1 MQSRQHSYE
10 RPISALKRLRKSIYA
25 VLAIAVS
32 GCATPPDQS
41 VAPPIDLPD
50 AWTAAATNPVT
61 DQGWLADLN
70 SPQLESLIAE
80 AMAENANLQRA
91 VAVLGQTI
99 AEARISGADLMPST
113 NFGLNGARQQISTF
127 GPSSTGGVIF
137 ENYDLGLDL
146 SWEID
151 LWGRLRNLRS
161 AALAR
166 VEVSQAEL
174 QAARLSLAAQV
185 AKAWFNLLEADQQVV
200 EAKRT
205 AESYREN
212 LKTLES
218 RFKRG
223 LAQGLELRQTRTL
236 AASAEADL
244 ATRERALDGARRNLE
259 ILLGRYPAATLEASK
274 TLPKLPAAIP
284 AGIPADLIQR
294 RPDLIAAERQLAAA
308 DQELAARKK
317 DLLPKISLTASGGT
331 SSQEFDDL
339 LDSDFSVWSLAG
351 NLSQP
356 IFQGGRILA
365 NIERSASISDQ
376 ARANYRNAALQAYL
390 EVETTL
396 AAEAYLK
403 NEYAHL
409 EAAADE
415 ASAAEEQAW
424 KNYRNGTIDFLN
436 VLDTQRTAATARAQ
450 LIRVKNILL
459 QNRIDLYLALGG
471 DFNK

>member
-1 MQSRQHSYE
+1 M
-10 RPISALKRLRKSIYA
+10 ALA
-25 VLAIAVS
+25 
-32 GCATPPDQS
+32 GCAT
-41 VAPPIDLPD
+41 APQPSEAPAIELPE
-50 AWTAAATNPVT
+50 AWTAAAAGPISS
-61 DQGWLADLN
+61 QGWLEDLN
-70 SPQLESLIAE
+70 SPELGALIDE
-80 AMAENANLQRA
+80 AMAHNAQLQRV
-91 VAVLGQTI
+91 VAVLGQSI
-99 AEARISGADLMPST
+99 AEARISGADLMPSA
-113 NFGLNGARQQISTF
+113 NLGLNGARQQISTF
-127 GPSSTGGVIF
+127 GPSSTGGIIF
-137 ENYDLGLDL
+137 ENYDLGLNL

-151 LWGRLRNLRS
+151 LWGRLRNLTS

-166 VEVSQAEL
+166 VEMSQAEL

-185 AKAWFNLLEADQQVV
+185 AKAWFNLVEADQQVV
-200 EAKRT
+200 EAT
-205 AESYREN
+205 HTTEAYREN
-212 LKTLES
+212 LQTLES

-244 ATRERALDGARRNLE
+244 ANRKRALDSAKRSLE
-259 ILLGRYPAATLEASK
+259 ILLGRYPAATLEANK
-274 TLPKLPAAIP
+274 QLPSLPESIP
-284 AGIPADLIQR
+284 AGIPADLIER

-308 DQELAARKK
+308 DEERLARKK

-331 SSQEFDDL
+331 SSQEFKNL
-339 LDSDFSVWSLAG
+339 LNRDFSIWSLAG

-356 IFQGGRILA
+356 IFQGGRIRA
-365 NIERSASISDQ
+365 NIDRSASISDQ

-403 NEYAHL
+403 TEYTHL
-409 EAAADE
+409 EAADGE

-424 KNYRNGTIDFLN
+424 KSYRNGTIDFIN

-450 LIRVKNILL
+450 LIRAKNILL

-471 DFNK
+471 DFNSSARR